1 MKIVQICFLCCALL
15 SSLVH
20 LYSDE
25 YSWMI
30 TKLEPIFAGQI
41 IRIFVDQNMSD
52 GIFTMKEIGASSDPK
67 INDIIRILIF
77 DFGKSEKT
85 KTELLLRILLESV
98 YDKSNSEKEFNN
110 RLKSNKTGIE
120 TLFKNIDLIE
130 SYLLKSKI
138 ISLLPYYRDPNYYP
152 VIFNEGTRL
161 TGLLKKETAINYE
174 LNEEIIQL
182 IKAMDILDLKDGT
195 VLCLEIMDNTRDKNI
210 RNLAKTTLKKLLDK

>member
-1 MKIVQICFLCCALL
+1 
-15 SSLVH
+15 
-20 LYSDE
+20 
-25 YSWMI
+25 
-30 TKLEPIFAGQI
+30 
-41 IRIFVDQNMSD
+41 
-52 GIFTMKEIGASSDPK
+52 MKEIGASSDPK